1 MSRRNGFATAPPWT
15 VAVAVGG
22 VVLGHGV
29 TYVVLQPDGH
39 TRAGLLARTG
49 HAYLH
54 LLDGPALLLA
64 LVAVTW
70 WFLSRLTH
78 RVTQPGAPVSFA
90 GLATF
95 QVTAFAGMEIIERVA
110 AGAPLAGLL
119 NGGLLNG
126 GLLAIGVTSQLL
138 VAASLMWMLRRLPTL
153 AAHVA
158 AVLATAVPPL
168 RRPALVSVSGAMLAP
183 TLAAGRRAEPIRGPP
198 PLPV

>member
-1 MSRRNGFATAPPWT
+1 MSRRNGLATAPPWT
-15 VAVAVGG
+15 VAVAAGG

-39 TRAGLLARTG
+39 ARAGLLARTG

-70 WFLSRLTH
+70 WFLSRVTH

-95 QVTAFAGMEIIERVA
+95 QVAAFAGMEIAERVA

-119 NGGLLNG
+119 DG

-138 VAASLMWMLRRLPTL
+138 VAAWLLWMLRRLPAL
-153 AAHVA
+153 AARIA
-158 AVLATAVPPL
+158 TVLATAVPPL
-168 RRPALVSVSGAMLAP
+168 RRPSLVSVPGAMLAP
-183 TLAAGRRAEPIRGPP
+183 TLAASRRADPIRGPP